1 MNRII
6 HWRAL
11 FKRKLNRFFSGES
24 GQTLVEELVTV
35 AVIGLGL
42 SILVAMIATGAVG
55 VRVVDD
61 KVKAETLAR
70 SQLELINAAPY
81 QGDPVSNPY
90 PNPAPVPGYSTS
102 VSIRYWNASSSS
114 FTSTLRNDGLQEVT
128 VTVSESGNPILIL
141 TGYKN
146 DR

>member
-1 MNRII
+1 MKNVI
-6 HWRAL
+6 HRRVQTR
-11 FKRKLNRFFSGES
+11 RKLNQLISGDA

-35 AVIGLGL
+35 AVVGLGL
-42 SILVAMIATGAVG
+42 SILVAMIATAAIG
-55 VRVVDD
+55 VREVND
-61 KVKAETLAR
+61 KVTAETLAR

-81 QGDPVSNPY
+81 EANPVSNPY
-90 PNPAPVPGYSTS
+90 PNPALVPGYSTS

-128 VTVSESGNPILIL
+128 VTVSESGNPILTL